1 MNLNLISRGLKERWL
16 SGSIFA
22 LSLVLYVWM
31 LISFLPI
38 ISKSIQIQ
46 KLLAEYPK
54 AIMNLLAG
62 AADVNFFTPEGFFS
76 LEFLALWLPIIVYGF
91 AVTFA
96 TAIVAKEIDDGTM
109 DLLLAQPISR
119 TTLVLSRFLVL
130 ILYLLA
136 LTVVTLG
143 SMRLL
148 APFYD
153 ATFKTSGLLVT
164 SLLFLLFMLAIS
176 SCTLFFS
183 VVLKERGRAII
194 TSVSIFIAS
203 HLLNALAEF
212 NDTLKELRFLS
223 IFRYY
228 NPYKALSTGEMPWRD
243 LGIFLGIT
251 LVFLIASLLIFRRKD
266 ISV

>member
-1 MNLNLISRGLKERWL
+1 MNLNLIYRGLKERWL

-22 LSLVLYVWM
+22 SSLVLYVWM

-38 ISKSIQIQ
+38 IRKSVQIQ
-46 KLLAEYPK
+46 QLIAEYPK

-62 AADVNFFTPEGFFS
+62 TADVDFSTPEGFFS
-76 LEFLALWLPIIVYGF
+76 LEFLALWFPIIVYGF
-91 AVTFA
+91 AVTFT

-109 DLLLAQPISR
+109 DQLLAQPISR
-119 TTLVLSRFLVL
+119 ITLVLSRFLVL

-136 LTVVTLG
+136 LTMITLG

-164 SLLFLLFMLAIS
+164 GLLFLLFMLAIS
-176 SCTLFFS
+176 SYTLFLS
-183 VVLKERGRAII
+183 VILKERGQAII
-194 TSVSIFIAS
+194 ASVSIFIAS
-203 HLLNALAEF
+203 HLLNALADF
-212 NDTLKELRFLS
+212 SDTLERLRFLS

-228 NPYKALSTGEMPWRD
+228 NPYKALVTGEMPWRD

-251 LVFLIASLLIFRRKD
+251 LVFLVASIFVFRRKD
-266 ISV
+266 IAT